1 MADTRIARPY
11 AQAVFDTARK
21 EGDLPGWSEKL
32 SLLAA
37 VSQDATIQ
45 TMAASPRVTAD
56 QLAEALNNVC
66 GDKIGSYGQNLVRL
80 LARNRR
86 VGSLPD
92 IATQYEKLRAESEQM
107 VEAELITAQD
117 VSDEQIGKLAQAL
130 ERKLGRAVKL
140 ESRVDPSLMGGAI
153 IRTGD
158 LVIDGSVTS
167 KLTKLNSTLSQ

>member
-21 EGDLPGWSEKL
+21 EGDLAGWSERL

-37 VSQDATIQ
+37 VSEDASIQ
-45 TMAASPRVTAD
+45 TMVASPRVTAD
-56 QLAEALNNVC
+56 QLADALNNVC

-86 VGSLPD
+86 VSALPE

-107 VEAELITAQD
+107 VEAELITAQE
-117 VSDEQIGKLAQAL
+117 VSSDQISMLASAL
-130 ERKLGRAVKL
+130 ERKLGRSVKL
-140 ESRVDPSLMGGAI
+140 QSRVDPSLMGGAI

-158 LVIDGSVTS
+158 LVIDGSVTT
-167 KLTKLNSTLSQ
+167 KLSKLNSQLSQ